1 MRSPL
6 PEVLTI
12 MRALETRKR
21 VHRTDKTEPSG
32 SEIEGEREAEGGRA
46 GGKGRRGGP
55 EVGAIND
62 ISGSLVSK
70 PDKIRLTRV

>member
-32 SEIEGEREAEGGRA
+32 SEIEGEREAEGGGA
-46 GGKGRRGGP
+46 GGKGRRGGT
-55 EVGAIND
+55 G
-62 ISGSLVSK
+62 SGSN
-70 PDKIRLTRV
+70 